1 MSKLP
6 QPAIPYQCKCGKACA
21 APIDSRLALL
31 AICQACLDERIRV
44 GLEAQ
49 RAVELKASKP

>member
-1 MSKLP
+1 MSSP
-6 QPAIPYQCKCGKACA
+6 IASYQCKCGKACA

-31 AICQACLDERIRV
+31 KLCQACCEERIRV

-49 RAVELKASKP
+49 RKADGNG